1 MANPDFGSVG
11 AWTDQT
17 TGTTLTLAAPASIAD
32 GDILLAFIRYP
43 GAEGTPPSLTG
54 WALVDSITSAFQGN
68 HNSAIMWK
76 RASSES
82 GSYAFTVN
90 TGTSHGFVARF
101 TSGIASG
108 DPWTGTPNATTYS
121 NDGGA
126 GGTASGSVTPA
137 VDEALMIYWLSA
149 ADDATSAFT
158 GGGLTWTERVDTKDT
173 VDTFTSTHMAT
184 APQATAGAVDGN
196 CTVTTGGF
204 RNAHLIALAP
214 AGGGGGGG
222 TINAATIIP
231 QLNRRKTGRFF

>member
-32 GDILLAFIRYP
+32 GDILLAFIYHQD
-43 GAEGTPPSLTG
+43 ASAPSLSG
-54 WALVDSITSAFQGN
+54 WGVVETLDNTNNGASTTVL
-68 HNSAIMWK
+68 WK

-82 GSYAFTVN
+82 GSYAFTVP
-90 TGTSHGFVARF
+90 TGISDGFVARF
-101 TSGIASG
+101 TGGIATG
-108 DPWTGTPNATTYS
+108 DPWTGTPNATAYA

-126 GGTASGSVTPA
+126 GGSASGSVTPA
-137 VDEALMIYWLSA
+137 VNEALMVYWLHA
-149 ADDATSAFT
+149 LDDTTSAYT
-158 GGGLTWTERVDTKDT
+158 GGGLTWTERVNTKDT
-173 VDTFTSTHMAT
+173 VDTFSSTHMAT
-184 APQATAGAVDGN
+184 APQATAGAVDAN
-196 CTVTTGGF
+196 CTITTGSF
-204 RNAHLIALAP
+204 RSAHLIALAP